1 MANQKQLNQ
10 MMAQVQRMQADM
22 VAAQEA
28 LAEETVEA
36 AAPEAAPAA
45 EEK

>member
-10 MMAQVQRMQADM
+10 MMAQVQKMQDEM

-28 LAEETVEA
+28 LAERRSRASRA
-36 AAPEAAPAA
+36 AAWSPRS
-45 EEK
+45 